1 MQIYGAQ
8 VTDPTLLSQLNGTS
22 SAVAPTQ
29 TPVPMTSSTAQAPT
43 ATNSS
48 APNYGAPVTDPNLLN
63 QLNSGSDDNGST
75 NNQPTSLLG
84 KWWNAI
90 KIMNSDPYTLAKNV
104 ASSIPGMVNAAPSEV
119 GGLINQVTS
128 NPKRFGENL
137 VTGVGEARNA
147 VVNLPSDVL
156 EYYAHLGLID
166 PKYAQSIRAI
176 DNQTNM
182 MPPNEPAQPGD
193 VLAQAIPGLI
203 PVAPTLARGIVAAG
217 KPLVRPLV
225 NATRSL
231 VPYEADYA
239 MAQQNAQAADE
250 QLAASKTAAQ
260 SETGKSTVGALNYGV
275 NQAQDKLL
283 QNPETIGT
291 QGEQQEQMPDL
302 APHQKV
308 LQEAQDAHDQAV
320 ANLNSV
326 KQDVQSQIGKSSPG
340 AINYAIKNLQESLP
354 SMTEE
359 DKAVAAAKIPDLQQY
374 EDALTQAQAE
384 HDSAVENL
392 NQVKTTIGRSTPEAL
407 ANDFNKT
414 QQQLSET
421 PQVSVEDSKNN
432 LDNVMSDHENAQ
444 SKLGAAND
452 QQNNIDQQISQ
463 ELNQNAAHSV
473 RASRSFKDNITS
485 INDYWSD
492 NYKQLMS
499 DLKGSN
505 FQLDNPERVGA
516 INSAI
521 DNARATYGDDPT
533 GEFAQ
538 LIKKAPTTADTTAS
552 DFMMKQ
558 KDFRDHR
565 YNLLQR
571 AKEEP
576 SAVKRDELFR
586 AYRDSEPIDKI
597 ISDTLEDGLGQYKDQ
612 YKWINQGYRE
622 QVFPL
627 RENAVAQKAMNGEPL
642 SANMAS
648 ELSGYEPGQELMR
661 EIAKR
666 DPEIRRN
673 VVGQQ
678 YKTGKDKVLNPN
690 ETVREYTNQMPE
702 LNALTDQRRDSENR
716 VATAANRVAETK
728 SNLSNAQNEHNSN
741 LKLSEKVQNLST
753 QLNQTKEKIGA
764 LENAIKSKNM
774 SLERKIQAENELKNQ
789 KNMRDDLIK
798 RQDQIGQAE
807 QKSKKIA
814 SDIKLHQDNIDKLT
828 SAINNT
834 KMSALQKKIAQK
846 ELENQKRIQSDLM
859 KKNKISK
866 PNTINHQKINND
878 IRMYQRHIDQLTKD
892 MNTKSMTDK
901 ELLKT
906 KTELSKYRTLK
917 NKAFTQMGWIGGI
930 GGLYGA
936 YKYLYL
942 GKLLTAS
949 NAQGE

>member
-8 VTDPTLLSQLNGTS
+8 VSDPALLSQLNGTPS
-22 SAVAPTQ
+22 VVSPNQSVS
-29 TPVPMTSSTAQAPT
+29 TPTSSTAQMPT
-43 ATNSS
+43 STNSTS
-48 APNYGAPVTDPNLLN
+48 PNYGDPVTDPNLLN
-63 QLNSGSDDNGST
+63 QLNSGTQDNGST

-84 KWWNAI
+84 KWWNAL

-104 ASSIPGMVNAAPSEV
+104 SSEIPGMINAAPSEV

-128 NPKRFGENL
+128 NPKRLGENL

-166 PKYAQSIRAI
+166 PKYAQSIKAT
-176 DNQTNM
+176 DNMTNM

-231 VPYEADYA
+231 APYEADYA
-239 MAQQNAQAADE
+239 TAQQNAQAADA

-283 QNPETIGT
+283 QNPDTSGAVQPQT
-291 QGEQQEQMPDL
+291 QMPDL

-308 LQEAQDAHDQAV
+308 LQEAQDVHDQAV
-320 ANLNSV
+320 SNLNSV

-354 SMTEE
+354 TMTEE

-374 EDALTQAQAE
+374 QDALTQAQAE
-384 HDSAVENL
+384 HDSAVDNL
-392 NQVKTTIGRSTPEAL
+392 NQVKTTIGKSTPEAL

-414 QQQLSET
+414 QQQLSEI
-421 PQVSVEDSKNN
+421 PQISVESSQNN
-432 LDNVMSDHENAQ
+432 LDNAISDHENAQ
-444 SKLGAAND
+444 SELGAAND
-452 QQNNIDQQISQ
+452 QQSNIDQQISQ

-505 FQLDNPERVGA
+505 FQLDNPERVNA

-521 DNARATYGDDPT
+521 DNARATYGEDPT

-538 LIKKAPTTADTTAS
+538 LIKKAPTTTDTTAS

-565 YNLLQR
+565 YDLLQR
-571 AKEEP
+571 AKSEP

-597 ISDTLEDGLGQYKDQ
+597 ISDTLEDGLGQYKNQ

-627 RENAVAQKAMNGEPL
+627 RENSVAQKAMNGEPL
-642 SANMAS
+642 STNMAS

-678 YKTGKDKVLNPN
+678 YKSGQDKVLNPN

-702 LNALTDQRRDSENR
+702 LNNLTEQRKNSENR
-716 VATAANRVAETK
+716 VNTAVSRVAETK
-728 SNLSNAQNEHNSN
+728 NNLSNAQNEHNSN
-741 LKLSEKVQNLST
+741 LKLSEKGQNLTT
-753 QLNQTKEKIGA
+753 QLNQTKEKIGT

-798 RQDQIGQAE
+798 RQDQIGQTQ
-807 QKSKKIA
+807 QKSQKIL
-814 SDIKLHQDNIDKLT
+814 SDIKSHQDNIDKLT
-828 SAINNT
+828 TAINNT
-834 KMSALQKKIAQK
+834 KMTALQKKIAQK

-859 KKNKISK
+859 KKNKVSN

-878 IRMYQRHIDQLTKD
+878 IRMYQRHIDQITKD
-892 MNTKSMTDK
+892 MQTKSMTDK

-917 NKAFTQMGWIGGI
+917 NKAFTQLGWIGGI
-930 GGLYGA
+930 SGLYGA

-942 GKLLTAS
+942 GKLLNAS